1 MKSRLW
7 FLFLLI
13 LATASRLQSQTLFT
27 YGGKAVDA
35 REFIRSFQKNADG
48 TEKDSIAIRKYL
60 EPFIRYKLKVQAA
73 RDLKMDT
80 LPNQLSDLA
89 SFREQILP
97 LYMLDPATRDVLLQE
112 AHLRSAV
119 EIETAYRFQDKD
131 ATTPADTGFQAIGHI
146 TAFTLPYAFEN
157 AVYNLRD
164 GETTAWLETS
174 EGRHQFKRM
183 STRKTT
189 GKRNI
194 YHLLVAVPENA
205 SSDEDASRKKLAD
218 SLRQLIIGGAPFDSL
233 AFRFSDDKSSAAGG
247 GAIENIGVGRFD
259 PSFETQV
266 FNLSTNKVP
275 SPVFRTAFGYHIL
288 QLIEQ
293 IPTPETFTDNEY
305 ALRELLMQDDRKR
318 IAEKQLIERSI
329 GKFGL
334 TQASQDKEAF
344 IRKNLEKFN
353 PAFAEQLREFRDG
366 NLLFEIMDKNVWSKA
381 TKDQTG
387 LRNHFNQNRMKYA
400 WQSSLTI
407 TTITCIN
414 KEAADLIRN
423 AYRSERSADQI
434 RKMYSEIAMVDT
446 GRYERKDIQLLK
458 DTKPYEGYISDLQRN
473 ESDGSFS
480 FVVVDKIHD
489 DPSPKTFDASAG
501 EVMNDYQEVL
511 ENRWMASLKKK
522 YPIWI
527 NADVW
532 KQILEKAD
540 QNTLATAL

>member
-1 MKSRLW
+1 MKSRLL
-7 FLFLLI
+7 FLFVTA
-13 LATASRLQSQTLFT
+13 LAATCSLQAQTLFT
-27 YGGKAVDA
+27 YGGKPVEAK
-35 REFIRSFQKNADG
+35 EFIRSFRKNADG

-89 SFREQILP
+89 SFREQIMP
-97 LYMLDPATRDVLLQE
+97 LYMLDPETRDSLLQE
-112 AHLRSAV
+112 AHLRSGV
-119 EIETAYRFQDKD
+119 EIATAYRFQAKD
-131 ATTPADTGFQAIGHI
+131 ATTPADTVFQAIGHI

-157 AVYNLRD
+157 AVYSLRD
-164 GETTAWLETS
+164 GETTAWLETD

-183 STRKTT
+183 ATRKTS
-189 GKRNI
+189 GKRNV

-205 SSDEDASRKKLAD
+205 SPEEDASRKQLAD
-218 SLRQLIIGGAPFDSL
+218 SLRQLIIEGAPFDSL

-247 GAIENIGVGRFD
+247 GAIENIGVGQYD
-259 PSFETQV
+259 PAFEAQV
-266 FNLSTNKVP
+266 FNLSSNKVP

-288 QLIEQ
+288 QLIER
-293 IPTPETFTDNEY
+293 IPVPETFADNEY
-305 ALRELLMQDDRKR
+305 ALREQLMQDDRQQLAAKR
-318 IAEKQLIERSI
+318 LMERSI

-334 TQASQDKEAF
+334 TPATKDKEAY

-353 PAFAEQLREFRDG
+353 PAFAEQIREFRDG
-366 NLLFEIMDKNVWSKA
+366 NLLFEIMDKNVWGKA
-381 TKDQTG
+381 TKDQAG
-387 LRNHFNQNRMKYA
+387 LRNHFNQNRSKYA

-414 KEAADLIRN
+414 KEAAELVRT
-423 AYRSERSADQI
+423 AYRTERSADQI
-434 RKMYSEIAMVDT
+434 RKMYSEFALVDT

-458 DTKPYEGYISDLQRN
+458 DIKPYEGYVSDLHRN

-480 FVVVDKIHD
+480 FVVVDKIHN

-501 EVMNDYQEVL
+501 EVINDYQEYL
-511 ENRWMASLKKK
+511 ENRWIATLKKK

-527 NADVW
+527 NAAVW

-540 QNTLATAL
+540 QNTLLTAL